1 MASMLR
7 TLQSSG
13 EKRTH
18 KKVASLS
25 SLVPQEPVPST
36 QVQADEAAWQAQ
48 QRELEWVSADMLGE
62 KHEETF

>member
-48 QRELEWVSADMLGE
+48 QRELE
-62 KHEETF
+62 